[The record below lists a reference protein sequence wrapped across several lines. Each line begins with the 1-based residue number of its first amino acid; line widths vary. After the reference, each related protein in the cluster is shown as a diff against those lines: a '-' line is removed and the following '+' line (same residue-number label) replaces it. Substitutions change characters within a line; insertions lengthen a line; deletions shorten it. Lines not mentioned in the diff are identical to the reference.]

1 MLGQSLPPVHSVK
14 RREDV
19 DDEEDP
25 GKDADDDGEDTDD
38 DGRHPANSVRAST
51 PSLEAVR
58 LNKPIN
64 ADVLYTPV
72 VRKNE
77 RRKTSALWIRN
88 SFGVFK

>member
-25 GKDADDDGEDTDD
+25 GKYADDDGEDTDD
-38 DGRHPANSVRAST
+38 DGRHPADSVRAST
-51 PSLEAVR
+51 PPFEAVR

-64 ADVLYTPV
+64 PHVLYTPI
-72 VRKNE
+72 VRKK
-77 RRKTSALWIRN
+77 RKKENICSMDTQ
-88 SFGVFK
+88 